1 MKISL
6 SDIGKRYNREWIFRH
21 LSFTFEA
28 GNPCA
33 IIGHNGSGKSTLLQ
47 LIAGST
53 ASTEGQIVFLQED
66 KPLNNELHY
75 QRVALTAPYLQLPDE
90 MNVTEFFSFH
100 FRFKPLLKGVSIDA
114 IIELLGLQDAREKP
128 MRYFSSGM
136 LQRVKLAQA
145 IFAHTPVLL
154 LDEPCTN
161 LDEQGIALYHQL
173 IRDYCADRIVI
184 VSSNEQQE
192 YAFCTSFLTI
202 GQYKSS

>member
-28 GNPCA
+28 GKPCA

-47 LIAGST
+47 LIAGSS
-53 ASTEGQIVFLQED
+53 ACSEGQIVFLQEG
-66 KPLNNELHY
+66 KSFKNENYY
-75 QRVALTAPYLQLPDE
+75 QLVSLSAPYLQLPDE
-90 MNVTEFFSFH
+90 MNVSEFFSFH
-100 FRFKPLLKGVSIDA
+100 FQFKPLLKGISVDA
-114 IIELLGLQDAREKP
+114 IICLLGLQHAKEKP

-145 IFAHTPVLL
+145 IFADTSVLL

-173 IRDYCADRIVI
+173 IRDYTADRVVI

-192 YAFCTSFLTI
+192 YAFCTSFLAI
-202 GQYKSS
+202 GAYKSF